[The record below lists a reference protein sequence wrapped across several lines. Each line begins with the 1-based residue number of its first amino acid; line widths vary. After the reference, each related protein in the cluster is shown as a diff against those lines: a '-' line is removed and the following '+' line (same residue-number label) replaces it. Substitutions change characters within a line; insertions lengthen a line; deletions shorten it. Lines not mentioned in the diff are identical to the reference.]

1 MNIFRVYRRS
11 ISAQDPLCMSTPRS
25 NKSKLQRQVSAASR
39 RSNYGPGVGGN
50 GGMPRSSNSSTISI
64 TTDKT
69 DDYHTRQ
76 RNAVERRRS
85 RLEASKPERNHR
97 VDYRSHGTSTTAAA
111 ESTNR
116 STASTS
122 ADRASIG
129 VNTVGNNN
137 NSTIDSSNCSNFEQS
152 VDCISVVSVEQSVRS
167 VQSARSN
174 GGATTAAASI
184 VTDAA
189 SVRSIELRPK
199 SARSSEFESKRGTLT
214 SLSSGSTSAS
224 PPSTTTSRWVILI
237 RESGDDGLFITLVF
251 KVW

>member
-39 RSNYGPGVGGN
+39 RSNYGPGGN

-69 DDYHTRQ
+69 DDYQTRA

-97 VDYRSHGTSTTAAA
+97 VDYRSHGTSTAAAAA

-116 STASTS
+116 STGSTS
-122 ADRASIG
+122 ADRGSIG
-129 VNTVGNNN
+129 VNTVNTNN
-137 NSTIDSSNCSNFEQS
+137 NSTIDSSGCSNFEQS

-184 VTDAA
+184 VTADAA

-224 PPSTTTSRWVILI
+224 PPSTTTSR
-237 RESGDDGLFITLVF
+237 
-251 KVW
+251 

>member
-1 MNIFRVYRRS
+1 MIINYINPFRVYRRS

-39 RSNYGPGVGGN
+39 RSNYGPSNGN
-50 GGMPRSSNSSTISI
+50 GMPRSSNSSTISI

-69 DDYHTRQ
+69 DDYQART

-97 VDYRSHGTSTTAAA
+97 IDYRSHGTSTAA
-111 ESTNR
+111 ESTKTNRTSTESSNR
-116 STASTS
+116 STVSTS

-129 VNTVGNNN
+129 VKTVNN
-137 NSTIDSSNCSNFEQS
+137 NSTIDSSTGSNFEQS

-174 GGATTAAASI
+174 GGATTAASV

-224 PPSTTTSRWVILI
+224 PPSTTTSR
-237 RESGDDGLFITLVF
+237 
-251 KVW
+251 